1 MTCLLTNKI
10 YTGST
15 ESNTH
20 RHSKHNKAIY
30 IGYNIIV
37 IERRMSWRYN
47 IGTWG
52 ERERE
57 REELTE
63 GRGLVEGQEWRPRNE
78 GG

>member
-57 REELTE
+57 R
-63 GRGLVEGQEWRPRNE
+63 GAH
-78 GG
+78 GGKGFGGGAGMAAS